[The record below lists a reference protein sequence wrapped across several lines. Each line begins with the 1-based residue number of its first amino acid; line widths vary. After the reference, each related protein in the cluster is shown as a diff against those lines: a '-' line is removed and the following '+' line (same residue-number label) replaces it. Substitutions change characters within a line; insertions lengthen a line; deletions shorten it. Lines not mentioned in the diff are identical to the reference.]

1 MTPVVDGY
9 QRAGRSDQLRMKC
22 QNHSIPIKNV
32 DGIGLPASL
41 PNILPPRIVAL
52 PSTRSGGGLSVSR
65 FPSVAAAVDL
75 GAARARGFLAIK
87 ISWKLARVTGEVV
100 QLHAI
105 ALKCGG
111 VS

>member
-41 PNILPPRIVAL
+41 PNILPPGIVAL
-52 PSTRSGGGLSVSR
+52 PSTRLGGGLSVSR

-87 ISWKLARVTGEVV
+87 IS
-100 QLHAI
+100 
-105 ALKCGG
+105 CGSLLCHRRG
-111 VS
+111 RSTTRNRAQMRRR